1 MTDLYTLN
9 TISKQAHAQALA
21 YERRQAGKVP
31 YYLGLIEELRELHP
45 SIGLR
50 NIYETYQPDGIGRDA
65 FIELGKQHGY
75 MLEERSNP
83 VRTTYSVKCHR
94 YKNLLADK
102 EFTDVN
108 QIWSS
113 DITYY
118 PLSDQHFYIVFIM
131 DVYSRKIIGYNV
143 ADNMRAENNI
153 LALRMALTHRGIDDY
168 HNQLIH
174 HSDKGSQYASDAYTE
189 LLSNHNIS
197 ISMCVNV
204 YENAHIERVNGT
216 IKNDYLKSYNIKTFK
231 ELTEGVKK
239 AINIYNDCRDHQ
251 CLPNRKTPNQF
262 ETFLA
267 TEPSSPRPSLSI
279 YTAKKNEQMTNQL
292 PLTFDS

>member
-9 TISKQAHAQALA
+9 AISKQAHAQALA
-21 YERRQAGKVP
+21 YDRRQAGKIP
-31 YYLGLIEELRELHP
+31 FYLGLIEELRELHP

-65 FIELGKQHGY
+65 FIEMGKQYGY

-83 VRTTYSVKCHR
+83 IRTTYSVKCHR

-108 QIWSS
+108 QLWSS

-118 PLSDQHFYIVFIM
+118 SLAEQFFYLVFIM
-131 DVYSRKIIGYNV
+131 DVYSRKIIGYHV

-168 HNQLIH
+168 RNQLIH

-197 ISMCVNV
+197 ISMCLNV
-204 YENAHIERVNGT
+204 YENAHIERINGT
-216 IKNDYLKSYNIKTFK
+216 IKNGYLKHYNIKTFK

-239 AINIYNDCRDHQ
+239 AVDVYNENRKHQ
-251 CLPNRKTPNQF
+251 SLPNRMTPNQF
-262 ETFLA
+262 ETSLV

-279 YTAKKNEQMTNQL
+279 YTTKKNEQITNQL
-292 PLTFDS
+292 SLIFES